1 MAAVF
6 HRIDLK
12 LIDPTI
18 RFALTK
24 EDKKPG
30 SGILQFLSDST
41 TISLL
46 DAVKLMIMLSDNT
59 ATNLVLDHIATTHDA
74 RMAAVN
80 DFLGAKG
87 LGNTRVL
94 NRLYSWETKKQ
105 TPEDIRYGIGV
116 STPEDMVL
124 LLDALYHRTLAD
136 SASCTTMLD
145 ILKQQQYNEMIPRL
159 LPVDACKYLEVAHKT
174 GEINETKV
182 DVGLILSDKVTI
194 ALAVFVDK
202 HPDHREGLNNQAGLL
217 VAHVARAVWN
227 HFTGGSGYECPVRAR
242 DVDWN
247 RFPGGSWAIAWV
259 GSLRA
264 MEHSIHTFPIM
275 PTAAL
280 WLSFPRV
287 SRRPQRGQT

>member
-1 MAAVF
+1 MRAVILPIAVLLMIPVSSVLAGDQDVLTQEFSRLEREFGGHLGVAAKNFGTGEIIAYNASERFPTASVVKLPIMAAVF

-18 RFALTK
+18 RFTLTK

-59 ATNLVLDHIATTHDA
+59 ATNLVLDRIATTHDA

-80 DFLGAKG
+80 NFLAVKG
-87 LGNTRVL
+87 LKNTRVL
-94 NRLYSWETKKQ
+94 NRLYSWETKQQ
-105 TPEDIRYGIGV
+105 TPEGIRYGIGV

-124 LLDALYHRTLAD
+124 LLDALYHRTLVD
-136 SASCTTMLD
+136 STSCTTMLD

-159 LPVDACKYLEVAHKT
+159 LPVDECKYLEVAHKT

-182 DVGLILSDKVTI
+182 DVGLILSDKVNI

-202 HPDHREGLNNQAGLL
+202 HPDHREGQCC
-217 VAHVARAVWN
+217 
-227 HFTGGSGYECPVRAR
+227 S
-242 DVDWN
+242 
-247 RFPGGSWAIAWV
+247 
-259 GSLRA
+259 SL
-264 MEHSIHTFPIM
+264 T
-275 PTAAL
+275 
-280 WLSFPRV
+280 
-287 SRRPQRGQT
+287 